1 LYNFRKQCGEEDIF
15 DSLEDFEAELDEDEG
30 IEYTSSITV
39 QNKWIDKKRDD
50 IAEKMWK
57 DYQNYIQKD

>member
-1 LYNFRKQCGEEDIF
+1 MYNFRKQCGEEDIF